1 MGINPYVKTRDIK
14 TDVKRAGVSCRRRAG
29 FNLLLKSA
37 AVDYR
42 AVQTRRVAIVV
53 ALGGIT

>member
-1 MGINPYVKTRDIK
+1 MGINPYVQTRGIK

-29 FNLLLKSA
+29 YNLLLKST

-42 AVQTRRVAIVV
+42 AVQTHCVAIVV
-53 ALGGIT
+53 ALAGIT